1 MKENRYKKLRED
13 FEFTPNGYR
22 MTADQLATIFKERGY
37 DTLTHSAIRKIET
50 DNRNVSEYELKGY
63 CEVFNTTSDY
73 LLWYQQCFYYR
84 QRHCYDRSYDRF
96 IRCSYTNTN
105 LM

>member
-37 DTLTHSAIRKIET
+37 DTFNSF
-50 DNRNVSEYELKGY
+50 RNP
-63 CEVFNTTSDY
+63 
-73 LLWYQQCFYYR
+73 
-84 QRHCYDRSYDRF
+84 
-96 IRCSYTNTN
+96 
-105 LM
+105 